1 MSDMKL
7 LKKKLIDWSIEMMR
21 RDRLD
26 DFNQHPLFDSDL
38 NFKRYIRDVICYL
51 RLILPFKEHCQV
63 CQFLRQANAETF
75 IHVFI
80 ISIDYCHALLCGLP
94 SKNIAQF
101 QWLQNSAAHIQVTS
115 SHMPVWITQKWKLVR
130 HRNRNRRGWNLM
142 KSELYQTAFTLHWL
156 YTHTNGYG

>member
-38 NFKRYIRDVICYL
+38 NFRCYIRDVICYL
-51 RLILPFKEHCQV
+51 RPILPFKEHCQV
-63 CQFLRQANAETF
+63 CQFLRQANAETL

-80 ISIDYCHALLCGLP
+80 IYIDYCHVLLCGLP
-94 SKNIAQF
+94 SRNTAQF
-101 QWLQNSAAHIQVTS
+101 QWLQYSAAHIRVTS
-115 SHMPVWITQKWKLVR
+115 RHMPV
-130 HRNRNRRGWNLM
+130 
-142 KSELYQTAFTLHWL
+142 
-156 YTHTNGYG
+156 